1 MGKKRF
7 NLDDSFD
14 DVNNFIESPQE
25 KIVDTPDSTA
35 EIVAVVSA
43 KPEPEQEK
51 SSSIPS
57 EKYRRNI
64 TLSEELLW
72 RLNYIKERKNKNRGK
87 GDKFI
92 TLEGLMY
99 DMVQHCLDTQYAS
112 TKKKFEEY
120 KRDEENED
128 WV

>member
-25 KIVDTPDSTA
+25 KIVDTPDSIA
-35 EIVAVVSA
+35 EVVAAVSA

-51 SSSIPS
+51 SSSIPN

-72 RLNYIKERKNKNRGK
+72 RLNYIKERKNKSREK

>member
-14 DVNNFIESPQE
+14 DVNNYIESPQE
-25 KIVDTPDSTA
+25 KVLDTPETTG
-35 EIVAVVSA
+35 EVVTSVSP
-43 KPEPEQEK
+43 KQEQEIEK
-51 SSSIPS
+51 PSSTPN
-57 EKYRRNI
+57 EKYRRII

-72 RLNYIKERKNKNRGK
+72 RLNYIKERKNKSREK

-128 WV
+128 WI

>member
-7 NLDDSFD
+7 NLDDNFD
-14 DVNNFIESPQE
+14 DVNSYIE
-25 KIVDTPDSTA
+25 TA
-35 EIVAVVSA
+35 QDKVPEI
-43 KPEPEQEK
+43 PEPKTEVVTNVTPKAEPEIEK
-51 SSSIPS
+51 PSSTPN

-72 RLNYIKERKNKNRGK
+72 RLNYIKERKNKSREK

-120 KRDEENED
+120 KLDEANED

>member
-14 DVNNFIESPQE
+14 DVNNYIESPQE
-25 KIVDTPDSTA
+25 KVLEAPETTA
-35 EIVAVVSA
+35 EVVASVSP
-43 KPEPEQEK
+43 KPETEKEK
-51 SSSIPS
+51 SSSTPS

-72 RLNYIKERKNKNRGK
+72 RLNYIKERKNKSREK

-112 TKKKFEEY
+112 TKKKFKEY

>member
-14 DVNNFIESPQE
+14 DVNNYIESPQE
-25 KIVDTPDSTA
+25 KVLEMPDTTA
-35 EIVAVVSA
+35 EVVAPVSL
-43 KPEPEQEK
+43 KPEAEKEK
-51 SSSIPS
+51 SSSTPS

-72 RLNYIKERKNKNRGK
+72 RLNYIKERKNKSREK

>member
-14 DVNNFIESPQE
+14 DVNNYIESPQE
-25 KIVDTPDSTA
+25 KVLEMSDTTA
-35 EIVAVVSA
+35 EVVAPVSL
-43 KPEPEQEK
+43 KPEPEKEK
-51 SSSIPS
+51 SSSTPS

-72 RLNYIKERKNKNRGK
+72 RLNYIKERKNKSREK